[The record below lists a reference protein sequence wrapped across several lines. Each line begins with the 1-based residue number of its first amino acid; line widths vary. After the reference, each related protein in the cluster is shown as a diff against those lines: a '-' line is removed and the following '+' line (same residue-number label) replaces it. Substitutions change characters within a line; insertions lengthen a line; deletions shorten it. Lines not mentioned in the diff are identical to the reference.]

1 MNVKEHLAGRR
12 GLCVKCQTRIDIP
25 ALERPGAA
33 TAVLESSSADGTIVS
48 SDTVITRQPVP
59 GAIDPIAE
67 APHLQ
72 WYVGV
77 PGANQPFGPADS
89 EMLRGWMAEGRV
101 TEDALVWREDW
112 PAGRRAADVCS
123 VPARSEPVRAS
134 IAPASA
140 SMPTAVAAPAVVAI
154 PIAVP
159 LVAAAPTPFTT
170 PHSSEIADRMY
181 QQRRSRNRALGIV
194 AIVILIGGILALTP
208 FVYSALSR

>member
-12 GLCVKCQTRIDIP
+12 GLCVQCQTRIDIP
-25 ALERPGAA
+25 ALERPSTA
-33 TAVLESSSADGTIVS
+33 TAVLDTSSADGTIVS
-48 SDTVITRQPVP
+48 SDTLITRQPVP

-77 PGANQPFGPADS
+77 PGANQPFGPADG

-101 TEDALVWREDW
+101 TEDAMLWREDW
-112 PAGRRAADVCS
+112 PEWRRAADVFS
-123 VPARSEPVRAS
+123 TPTTSKPAPT
-134 IAPASA
+134 PATV
-140 SMPTAVAAPAVVAI
+140 PTAVAAPAIVAI
-154 PIAVP
+154 PVAVP

-170 PHSSEIADRMY
+170 PHSSEIADRLY
-181 QQRRSRNRALGIV
+181 QQQRSRNRAFGIV
-194 AIVILIGGILALTP
+194 AIVILIGGILALAP